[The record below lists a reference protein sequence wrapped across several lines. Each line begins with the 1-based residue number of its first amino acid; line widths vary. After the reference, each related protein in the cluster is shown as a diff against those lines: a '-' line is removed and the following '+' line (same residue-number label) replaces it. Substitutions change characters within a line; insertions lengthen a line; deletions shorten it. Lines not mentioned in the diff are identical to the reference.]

1 MTRLDPIPTR
11 LLSQAPR
18 LAMAD
23 GQTRLAAAQ
32 REATTGRH
40 ADVGLA
46 LGARTG
52 TSIAFRLDLE
62 LVTTTLQRAGQARI
76 EAGVSQASLSNLS
89 KLAQGFQSMLG
100 GARTAENGKSL
111 AATSARSSLDAMIT
125 TLSTTYEGRYIF
137 GGLMTQ
143 SAPMTPYADGPRQAI
158 VTAFETRFGF
168 PPSDPAAAGL
178 TAAELRDFIDGD
190 FAMLFGDA
198 EWSSTW
204 SSATDEA
211 PLFRLRGGGEVS
223 LHATA
228 NQTFARTLAQAFAMV
243 EVLGSGNIS
252 QQAFEAVADRGLARV
267 TEAQMH
273 IGAEQARIGSGESR
287 LKLEIDRLETTEVKL
302 ASAIRELEGVD
313 AYEAANRVNGLM
325 TQLEASYALT
335 ARIGR
340 LSLLSYI

>member
-1 MTRLDPIPTR
+1 
-11 LLSQAPR
+11 
-18 LAMAD
+18 MAD
-23 GQTRLAAAQ
+23 GQSRLAAAQ
-32 REATTGRH
+32 AEVTTGRY

-52 TSIAFRLDLE
+52 TSIALRIDLD
-62 LVTTTLQRAGQARI
+62 LVTTTLERTAQARV
-76 EAGVSQASLSNLS
+76 EAGVSQASLSNLT

-100 GARTAENGKSL
+100 GARTAENGKFL
-111 AATSARSSLDAMIT
+111 AAASAQSSIDAMIT

-143 SAPMTPYADGPRQAI
+143 SAPITPYAVGPRQAI

-168 PPSDPAAAGL
+168 APSDPAAAGL
-178 TAAELRDFIDGD
+178 SVAELRDFIDND
-190 FAMLFGDA
+190 FAALFGDA

-211 PLFRLRGGGEVS
+211 PLFRLRGGSEVN
-223 LHATA
+223 LHTTA
-228 NQTFARTLAQAFAMV
+228 NQPFARTLAQAFAMV
-243 EVLGSGNIS
+243 EVLGSGSIG
-252 QQAFEAVADRGLARV
+252 QQAFEAVADRALARV

-287 LKLEIDRLETTEVKL
+287 LKLEVDRLETTELKFT
-302 ASAIRELEGVD
+302 SAIRELEGVD
-313 AYEAANRVNGLM
+313 AYEAAARVNSLM

-340 LSLLSYI
+340 MSLLSYI